1 MQFTNE
7 KNDCFRGKMGAERAD
22 IAYNW
27 EVPAVLRNFGSRM
40 LQSSRLSGLE

>member
-7 KNDCFRGKMGAERAD
+7 KNDCFRGKMGAKRAD

-27 EVPAVLRNFGSRM
+27 EVPAVLRNLARECFKIRDY
-40 LQSSRLSGLE
+40 LL